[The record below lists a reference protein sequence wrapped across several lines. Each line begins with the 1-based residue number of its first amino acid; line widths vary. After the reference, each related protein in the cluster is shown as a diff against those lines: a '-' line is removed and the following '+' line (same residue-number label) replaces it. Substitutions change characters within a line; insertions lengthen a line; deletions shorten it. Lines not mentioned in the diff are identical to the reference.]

1 MNKKDNIKPNE
12 DKVLVVK
19 CVEKN
24 LSMYIPKVNLLLRLH
39 KNIPPSILPL
49 PQDAFR

>member
-12 DKVLVVK
+12 DKVLVVMRR
-19 CVEKN
+19 KN

-49 PQDAFR
+49 PQDALR